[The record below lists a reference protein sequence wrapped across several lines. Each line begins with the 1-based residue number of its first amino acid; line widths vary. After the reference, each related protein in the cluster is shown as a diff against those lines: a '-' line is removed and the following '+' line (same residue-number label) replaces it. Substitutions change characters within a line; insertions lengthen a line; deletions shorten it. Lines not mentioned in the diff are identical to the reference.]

1 MEGTGSSAIWIIQ
14 PWLQWIMLYLAYM
27 LYSCNFQIMG
37 AQKNLDECGT
47 IQVDYQTEEQYM
59 IAMFLNIEV
68 VI

>member
-1 MEGTGSSAIWIIQ
+1 MEGTGSSTIWIIQ

-47 IQVDYQTEEQYM
+47 IQVDYQTEE
-59 IAMFLNIEV
+59 
-68 VI
+68 